1 MSNSRSK
8 RFLGLVVAI
17 LLTPP
22 TVVLGAAAG
31 FFLARQFV
39 SGWIPSQ
46 WFSDSPLDWAFGGG
60 IEGGANN
67 YFGFLL
73 CGFPALLCGS
83 GVLWG
88 YDILKGKRN

>member
-1 MSNSRSK
+1 MTTSTSR
-8 RFLGLVVAI
+8 RILGIVVAV

-22 TVVLGAAAG
+22 TVIFGAIAAL
-31 FFLARQFV
+31 FLARQFV

-60 IEGGANN
+60 VEGSANN
-67 YFGFLL
+67 YLGFMLSGL
-73 CGFPALLCGS
+73 PAMLCGS

-88 YDILKGKRN
+88 YDLFKSKQD